1 MKTRF
6 HTLKRILDIVFAVV
20 PAMLSVGAAFYGV
33 FYFGLD
39 DEVSRGGLVESV
51 FYIACIVMI
60 WMYFFN
66 VCITTEQFNYWCTSC
81 LGVTVLLRDILFP
94 FELVNKPIQIS
105 ILTLSV
111 LLVCMLT
118 YFYARKEWQKYTK
131 RDLWMIF
138 IVDALIAALYNLDLY
153 LEPTNQYT
161 EYFAV
166 FMWIRPTI
174 TYGVV
179 ACYINEGN
187 DPQHTK
193 KS

>member
-1 MKTRF
+1 MKVRF

-20 PAMLSVGAAFYGV
+20 PAMLSVGAACYGV
-33 FYFGLD
+33 FYFGLG
-39 DEVSRGGLVESV
+39 DEVSQKGLVESV

-66 VCITTEQFNYWCTSC
+66 VCITTEHFNYWCTTC
-81 LGVTVLLRDILFP
+81 LGITVLLRDILFP

-105 ILTLSV
+105 VLTLSV

-118 YFYARKEWQKYTK
+118 YFYARKDWKKYTK

-138 IVDALIAALYNLDLY
+138 IVDVLIATLYNIELY

-161 EYFAV
+161 EYFAIV
-166 FMWIRPTI
+166 MWIRPTI

-179 ACYINEGN
+179 ACYIREADEINT
-187 DPQHTK
+187 TK
-193 KS
+193 K